1 MIPICLPWWRNDEQD
16 HQNQLPFAKRS
27 WVDATGEELE
37 GIDLCSPPMVMG
49 QGLDT
54 TTTSH
59 QHPLKIHDFV
69 AMNGQAKEI
78 TCVLTGKTL
87 FISVC
92 AAKQVTQNCET
103 LTEKKK
109 HQKERQK
116 IKCTSELGPQ
126 VVSLWRCQG
135 MSNTLSNGR
144 HFGWHCWWH

>member
-1 MIPICLPWWRNDEQD
+1 MNKTTKINFLSPNVPGSMLRGRNWRVLICVP
-16 HQNQLPFAKRS
+16 
-27 WVDATGEELE
+27 
-37 GIDLCSPPMVMG
+37 PPMVMG